1 MGSDGRMRLALLSL
15 RDFRCYEEVT
25 VEPPPG
31 ATVVRGA
38 NGQGKTSLLEAIGW
52 VATARSLRGVPDAAL
67 VRAGADEAI
76 VRAELQIGDREVLVE
91 AAIRAVGRNRV
102 LVNKQSASR
111 RRDLGEH
118 LRVTV
123 FAPDDLDLVKGS
135 PSRRRQYLD
144 ELLESSSPRFG
155 ATRQE
160 LERVLKQRNALLRG
174 RVRSESERITLD
186 VLDERL
192 VVVSTELVEGRLA
205 LAARLVP
212 HVESAYAALA
222 GSAPGFGAT
231 YEAGWTDDGIE
242 PDDVASQLRAALE
255 RLRPREIER
264 GVTLVGPHRDDWR
277 LVLHELDARHHAS
290 QGEQRTLAL
299 ALRLGG
305 HALVAGV
312 IGMHPVLLLD
322 DVFSELDAARAAA
335 LVQNLPPAQTLVTTA
350 GLVPEG
356 VVPDAWW
363 TVDAGH
369 VTVDPQ

>member
-1 MGSDGRMRLALLSL
+1 MGSDGPMRLDRLTL

-25 VEPPPG
+25 VAPPGG

-38 NGQGKTSLLEAIGW
+38 NGQGKTSLLEAISW

-67 VRAGADEAI
+67 VRAGAEEAI
-76 VRAELQIGDREVLVE
+76 VRAELRVGDRSVLIE

-102 LVNKQSASR
+102 LVNKQTATR
-111 RRDLGEH
+111 RRDLGQH

-135 PSRRRQYLD
+135 PARRREYLD
-144 ELLESSSPRFG
+144 ELLEASSPRFG

-174 RVRSESERITLD
+174 RVRSASERTTLD

-192 VVVSTELVEGRLA
+192 VTVAAELLRGRVA
-205 LAARLVP
+205 LGARLTP
-212 HVESAYAALA
+212 HVEASYAALA
-222 GSAPGFGAT
+222 GSAPGFRAT
-231 YEAGWTDDGIE
+231 YDAGWTEEAID
-242 PDDVASQLRAALE
+242 PDEVAGQLRSALD

-277 LVLHELDARHHAS
+277 LSLHELDARHHAS

-305 HALVAGV
+305 HALVADV

-322 DVFSELDAARAAA
+322 DVFSELDATRSAA
-335 LVQNLPPAQTLVTTA
+335 LVRNLPPAQTLVTTA
-350 GLVPEG
+350 GMLPEG
-356 VVPDAWW
+356 IVPDAWW
-363 TVDAGH
+363 TVEAGH
-369 VTVDPQ
+369 VTVVAP